1 MPISKIPGKG
11 TQDLFNNISDAG
23 TEGTKV
29 AAGTTAQRGSTTGQW
44 RYNTD
49 TNFFEGR
56 TAAGAFST
64 LEPTPTIESVDDGE
78 VDSAAGGNQTIVV
91 TGTNFSSGGTISFVG
106 TSATFNAA
114 TTTFNSA
121 TQVTAVAPKASFL
134 NAQEPYKVRFTSA
147 GGVIGTSASGLINVD
162 NAPTWT
168 TNAGTVATIN
178 DNATGTHAT
187 LAASDA
193 EGDTITYSE
202 TGATNLSGAGFTLN
216 SSTGAITGDPN
227 DVAASTTVSFTG
239 RATAGS
245 KTADRSFAIVVN
257 PAPVWDILG
266 GLSNAGGHALNS
278 ANSKIQY
285 FIDPAD
291 SNSYSSGSSVTNRA
305 YALNTA
311 FAASATM
318 TLTNMTTGGSGAG
331 KYFTN
336 SSNGSTAH
344 IRNSNSGHSA
354 GFSNDADDQI
364 AYMGWWYPK
373 VDLDSTGVLWI
384 LNDGDWGPNGQV
396 GIRLQSTNFRA
407 LRGSSN
413 NIQEPLPS
421 LSYADDWLFVC
432 VYQSSNGGMYMGVGQ
447 KGDTNLTDVYDNGS
461 FSYSTGSSTPQA
473 FAVGARPDNLANE
486 YNADG
491 TRLGFQAMW
500 GIGNDAF
507 LDSTDRSR
515 TRAKSL
521 FESVFDATKG
531 RYA

>member
-1 MPISKIPGKG
+1 MPLTRIKNKG
-11 TQDLFNNISDAG
+11 LGNSVSRVNIVDTG

-64 LEPTPTIESVDDGE
+64 LEPTPTITSVDDGE

-106 TSATFNAA
+106 SSATFNAS

-147 GGVIGTSASGLINVD
+147 GGVAGTSASGLINVD

-168 TNAGTVATIN
+168 TSAGTVATIN

-227 DVAASTTVSFTG
+227 DVTASTTVSFTG

-266 GLSNAGGHALNS
+266 GLSNANGDALNS
-278 ANSKIQY
+278 QASKIQL

-305 YALNTA
+305 YALNTS
-311 FAASATM
+311 FGNSSL

-336 SSNGSTAH
+336 SSHGTTAYIGGS
-344 IRNSNSGHSA
+344 SVPSC

-373 VDLDSTGVLWI
+373 VDLDSTGTLWI
-384 LNDGDWGPNGQV
+384 MNDGDWGPNAQV
-396 GIRLQSTNFRA
+396 GIRLQQQQFRA

-413 NIQEPLPS
+413 NIQQPLPS
-421 LSYADDWLFVC
+421 LSYADEWLFVC

-447 KGDTNLTDVYDNGS
+447 PNDTNLTDVYDNS
-461 FSYSTGSSTPQA
+461 SHSHSTGSSTPHP
-473 FAVGARPDNLANE
+473 FTFGARPDNLSNE
-486 YNADG
+486 YNTDG
-491 TRLGFQAMW
+491 TRLGFQAFW

-515 TRAKSL
+515 TRAKTL

-531 RYA
+531 RY

>member
-23 TEGTKV
+23 TEGTKI
-29 AAGTTAQRGSTTGQW
+29 AAGTNAQRGSTTGQW

-64 LEPTPTIESVDDGE
+64 LEPTPTISSVDDGE

-91 TGTNFSSGGTISFVG
+91 TGTNFSAGGTISFVG

-114 TTTFNSA
+114 TTTFNSE
-121 TQVTAVAPKASFL
+121 TQVTAVAPKANFL

-147 GGVIGTSASGLINVD
+147 GGVAGTSASGLINVD

-202 TGATNLSGAGFTLN
+202 TGATNLSSAGFSLN

-227 DVAASTTVSFTG
+227 DVTNSTTVSFTG

-245 KTADRSFAIVVN
+245 KTVDRSFAIVVN

-266 GLSNAGGHALNS
+266 TFSNAGGHALNS

-318 TLTNMTTGGSGAG
+318 TLTNMTTGGSGPG

-336 SSNGSTAH
+336 ASNGSTAH

-354 GFSNDADDQI
+354 GFSNDADDQM

-373 VDLDSTGVLWI
+373 SELDNSTTLWI
-384 LNDGDWGPNGQV
+384 LNDGDWGPDGQV
-396 GIRLQSTNFRA
+396 GIRLQSNNFRA

-421 LSYADDWLFVC
+421 MTYTDDWLFVC

-447 KGDTNLTDVYDNGS
+447 KGDTNLTDVYDNS
-461 FSYSTGSSTPQA
+461 SHSHSTGSATPQP
-473 FAVGARPDNLANE
+473 FTVGARPDSLGS
-486 YNADG
+486 YNYDG